1 MREQT
6 GEALL
11 GARKKPRN
19 IKKIKEDNLNMK
31 EGTDLGNINDFELSL
46 QEKAKTT
53 LEKIIN
59 FIIDDGEIQL
69 INNEEDDTIVL
80 EIKTLNPGVLIGRH
94 GHTLDALQYI
104 VNIITNKET
113 EEPERRKII
122 VDIEGYK
129 EKREDIVSKYA
140 REKAEI
146 VKKTGKKTTLCY
158 MNAVERRIVHLV
170 LQEEPL
176 LVTYSE
182 GTEPFR
188 KVIIAPKENEN
199 NTEE

>member
-1 MREQT
+1 V
-6 GEALL
+6 
-11 GARKKPRN
+11 ARQKPKS
-19 IKKIKEDNLNMK
+19 IKKAKEDNLDMK
-31 EGTDLGNINDFELSL
+31 ERTDLENINDFELNL

-53 LEKIIN
+53 LEKIVK
-59 FIIDDGEIQL
+59 FIIEDGEIQV
-69 INNEEDDTIVL
+69 INNEEVNTIVL
-80 EIKTLNPGVLIGRH
+80 GIKTSNPGVLIGRH

-104 VNIITNKET
+104 VNIIANKET

-129 EKREDIVSKYA
+129 ERREDIVSKYA
-140 REKAEI
+140 HEKAEI
-146 VKKTGKKTTLCY
+146 VKKTGKKIALCY
-158 MNAVERRIVHLV
+158 MNPVERRIVHLV

-176 LVTYSE
+176 LSTYSE

-188 KVIIAPKENEN
+188 RVIIALKENGN

>member
-1 MREQT
+1 
-6 GEALL
+6 
-11 GARKKPRN
+11 
-19 IKKIKEDNLNMK
+19 MK
-31 EGTDLGNINDFELSL
+31 ERTDLENINDFELNL
-46 QEKAKTT
+46 QEKAKTA

-59 FIIDDGEIQL
+59 FIIEDGEIQV
-69 INNEEDDTIVL
+69 INNEEVNTIVL
-80 EIKTLNPGVLIGRH
+80 GIKTSNPGVLIGRH

-104 VNIITNKET
+104 VHIITNKEI
-113 EEPERRKII
+113 EEPERKKII

-129 EKREDIVSKYA
+129 ERREDIVSKYA
-140 REKAEI
+140 HEKAEI
-146 VKKTGKKTTLCY
+146 VKKTGKNIALCY

-176 LVTYSE
+176 IVTYSE
-182 GTEPFR
+182 GIEPFR

>member
-1 MREQT
+1 
-6 GEALL
+6 
-11 GARKKPRN
+11 
-19 IKKIKEDNLNMK
+19 MK

-53 LEKIIN
+53 LEKIVN
-59 FIIDDGEIQL
+59 FIIEDGEIQ
-69 INNEEDDTIVL
+69 IIKNEEADTIVL
-80 EIKTLNPGVLIGRH
+80 GIKTSNPGVLIGRH

-104 VNIITNKET
+104 VNIIPNKEP
-113 EEPERRKII
+113 EQSERRKII

-129 EKREDIVSKYA
+129 EKREDTVSKYA

-146 VKKTGKKTTLCY
+146 VKKTGKKIALCY

-170 LQEEPL
+170 LQEESL

-182 GTEPFR
+182 GIEPFR
-188 KVIIAPKENEN
+188 KVIIAPKKIEN
-199 NTEE
+199 NTKE

>member
-1 MREQT
+1 M
-6 GEALL
+6 
-11 GARKKPRN
+11 ARQKLKNTKKV
-19 IKKIKEDNLNMK
+19 KEDNLDMK
-31 EGTDLGNINDFELSL
+31 KRTDSENISDFELNL

-59 FIIDDGEIQL
+59 FIIEDGEIQV
-69 INNEEDDTIVL
+69 INDEEVDTIVL
-80 EIKTLNPGVLIGRH
+80 GIKTSNPGVLIGRH

-104 VNIITNKET
+104 VNIITNKGI
-113 EEPERRKII
+113 EEPERKRII
-122 VDIEGYK
+122 IDIEGYK
-129 EKREDIVSKYA
+129 ERREDIVSKYA
-140 REKAEI
+140 YEKAEI
-146 VKKTGKKTTLCY
+146 VKKTGKKIALCY

-176 LVTYSE
+176 ITTYSE

-188 KVIIAPKENEN
+188 KVIIALKENEN

>member
-1 MREQT
+1 
-6 GEALL
+6 
-11 GARKKPRN
+11 
-19 IKKIKEDNLNMK
+19 MK
-31 EGTDLGNINDFELSL
+31 ERTDLENINDFELNL

-53 LEKIIN
+53 LEKIVN
-59 FIIDDGEIQL
+59 FIIEDGEIQV
-69 INNEEDDTIVL
+69 IDNGEENTIVL
-80 EIKTLNPGVLIGRH
+80 GIKTSNPGVLIGRH

-104 VNIITNKET
+104 VHIIANKET
-113 EEPERRKII
+113 EEPERKKIL

-129 EKREDIVSKYA
+129 ERREDIVSKYA
-140 REKAEI
+140 HEKAEI
-146 VKKTGKKTTLCY
+146 VKKTGKKIALCY

-170 LQEEPL
+170 LQEEL
-176 LVTYSE
+176 LIATYSE